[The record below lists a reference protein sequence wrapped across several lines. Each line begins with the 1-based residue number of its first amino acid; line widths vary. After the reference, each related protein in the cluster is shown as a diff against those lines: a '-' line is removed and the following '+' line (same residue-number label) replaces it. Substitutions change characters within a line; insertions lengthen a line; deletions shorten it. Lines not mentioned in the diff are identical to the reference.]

1 MQTDKDAED
10 RYSIMTAWWSVSQMK
25 HRCCSLRYISVIQ
38 PVSQPGVSPTVMGPV
53 SIKLSTTQAPN
64 RRRMRRC
71 QPSASNYT
79 PLYAAWCPS
88 TIGSLHNIG
97 SKVDGFGCRGCREM
111 DMNWIIYMRISLP
124 SISLLSLTDT
134 AATARAIL
142 RVSAALYIIIYNPS
156 TDYCISSAIV
166 S

>member
-1 MQTDKDAED
+1 
-10 RYSIMTAWWSVSQMK
+10 
-25 HRCCSLRYISVIQ
+25 
-38 PVSQPGVSPTVMGPV
+38 
-53 SIKLSTTQAPN
+53 
-64 RRRMRRC
+64 
-71 QPSASNYT
+71 
-79 PLYAAWCPS
+79 
-88 TIGSLHNIG
+88 
-97 SKVDGFGCRGCREM
+97 M